1 MRTNI
6 VIDDHLMN
14 RVKTVTGIKTKKET
28 IETALKLLLRIK
40 NQAKIKNFK
49 GKMMWEGDLEKMR
62 TDR

>member
-14 RVKTVTGIKTKKET
+14 RVKIVTGIKTKKET
-28 IETALKLLLRIK
+28 IETALKLLLRIN
-40 NQAKIKNFK
+40 NQAKIKNSK

-62 TDR
+62 IDR